1 MQEMKKWI
9 GDILKFVI
17 FLGIGLF
24 FVYWFLLKLD
34 SETKAAIW
42 NSIIGANYWWV
53 AGAILLGILALFIR
67 ALRWQL
73 LYEPLKQTPSI
84 NNTFGAVL
92 VAYLANLAF
101 PRLGEILRCAVIRT
115 SENIPVEKSLGT
127 VLTERIIDVAAY
139 GVIALLGLALMF
151 SDMQEW
157 FADDFH
163 NKFSALPSIAWIFAI
178 AIGLV
183 IIAIVLY
190 KKFRTKLIKH
200 KVFKKIDEL
209 LAGCVEGFKSIIH
222 LKRRSMILFI
232 IYSILIYLSYICG
245 GWVIFQAFSETYGL
259 GFKAAFVAYLFGSI
273 GMVISQGGIGAY
285 PTLVQKALALYGI
298 SLTVGNACG
307 WLLWSSQ
314 QILIIIL
321 GLLYTIYFSLQKK
334 KIKTQ

>member
-1 MQEMKKWI
+1 MKKWI

-53 AGAILLGILALFIR
+53 AGTIILSTLALFIR

-73 LYEPLKQTPSI
+73 LYEPLNQVPNL

-115 SENIPVEKSLGT
+115 SEKIPVEKSLGT
-127 VLTERIIDVAAY
+127 VITERIIDVSAY
-139 GVIALLGLALMF
+139 GVIALIGLVVMF
-151 SDMQEW
+151 SDMKTW
-157 FADDFH
+157 FADDF
-163 NKFSALPSIAWIFAI
+163 NEKFGNLPHIILI
-178 AIGLV
+178 LV
-183 IIAIVLY
+183 IIIAAIIIGVLLY
-190 KKFRTKLIKH
+190 KKFRSKLIKH
-200 KVFKKIDEL
+200 KVFRKIDEL
-209 LAGCVEGFKSIIH
+209 LAGGAEGFKSILH

-232 IYSILIYLSYICG
+232 IYSILIYLCYICG
-245 GWVIFQAFSETYGL
+245 GWVIFQAFGETFGL
-259 GFKAAFVAYLFGSI
+259 GFKAAFVVYLFGSI

-314 QILIIIL
+314 QLLIIIL
-321 GLLYTIYFSLQKK
+321 GLAYTIYFSLHKK